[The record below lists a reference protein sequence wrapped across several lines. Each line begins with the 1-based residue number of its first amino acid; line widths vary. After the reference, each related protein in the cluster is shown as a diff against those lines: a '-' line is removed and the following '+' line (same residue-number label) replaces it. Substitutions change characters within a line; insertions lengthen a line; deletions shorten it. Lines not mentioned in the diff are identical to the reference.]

1 MPSFLIR
8 GLARY
13 FAASAMES
21 RARHQSSFTP
31 TSATSS
37 DDEKQISASELAIW
51 QTQMR
56 WLIPFVQATGNQ
68 VIIDNPKSHEQIII
82 DQNTNQLPELTLEW
96 MQKYNK
102 QELLEWIAMERV
114 RHLKEEEERQSE
126 LQARRIAEIR
136 GRERFGNSFTLKE
149 KNIKVNANHNQINN
163 TKWSGNYIIPLLCFF
178 IIILILFGLVVY
190 NSSVFSFE
198 RHEKESQ
205 KYSALLNEAESSPI
219 TELVTPEGFRFDMNE
234 DEFNAQNKQRKTSE
248 VDYLTKSD
256 WQFGNLHYTGYNI
269 YDEEFHKGKLCS
281 YLYRIEGQIL
291 NGSFNK
297 LDDYDIK
304 RICEYYKAFLDK
316 DYTFTEFPE
325 LLWGGNVYVFTKSNM
340 VITLNYQYREL
351 LIKCENRPVSAPIE
365 REKFRKNEEE
375 GKYKYRPRFES
386 QYPYSRL

>member
-96 MQKYNK
+96 MQNT

-163 TKWSGNYIIPLLCFF
+163 TKWSGNYIIPLLCFKF
-178 IIILILFGLVVY
+178 ISGCIG
-190 NSSVFSFE
+190 
-198 RHEKESQ
+198 
-205 KYSALLNEAESSPI
+205 
-219 TELVTPEGFRFDMNE
+219 
-234 DEFNAQNKQRKTSE
+234 
-248 VDYLTKSD
+248 
-256 WQFGNLHYTGYNI
+256 
-269 YDEEFHKGKLCS
+269 
-281 YLYRIEGQIL
+281 YRI
-291 NGSFNK
+291 
-297 LDDYDIK
+297 
-304 RICEYYKAFLDK
+304 
-316 DYTFTEFPE
+316 
-325 LLWGGNVYVFTKSNM
+325 
-340 VITLNYQYREL
+340 ITW
-351 LIKCENRPVSAPIE
+351 
-365 REKFRKNEEE
+365 
-375 GKYKYRPRFES
+375 
-386 QYPYSRL
+386 